1 MKFKHYSRFIVLL
14 IAISIIFSACGKS
27 EKDEK
32 ETISNSETQSSNIN
46 TSEIS
51 SVGTTNP
58 VTHESTADVENTTM
72 QPTTKARKSVS
83 ITIPEGYSFMQIA
96 KALESKNICTAKEFY
111 SAAQSYK
118 VKSFTIPSSSNRCF
132 KLEGYLF
139 PDTYEFY
146 ENEEP
151 VTVIRK
157 MLNNYAAKSG
167 MPTDKELII
176 ASIIEKEVRSD
187 SHMKMVSSVFH
198 NRIKKGMKLE
208 SDPTREYVND
218 YITGNSLLSGNTSKY
233 AALYNTY
240 KCKLP
245 AGPICSPGARAI
257 VAAKNPANSDYLYFF
272 FGNDNTNHYSKTFEE
287 HKEQMEKYGV
297 SY

>member
-51 SVGTTNP
+51 SVGTTNH
-58 VTHESTADVENTTM
+58 VTHESTAAVENTTV

-96 KALESKNICTAKEFY
+96 KALESKNICMAKEFY

-187 SHMKMVSSVFH
+187 SHMKMVSSIFH

-208 SDPTREYVND
+208 SDPTREYVNN
-218 YITGNSLLSGNTSKY
+218 YITGNSLLSENTSKY

-257 VAAKNPANSDYLYFF
+257 AAAKNPANSDYLYFF